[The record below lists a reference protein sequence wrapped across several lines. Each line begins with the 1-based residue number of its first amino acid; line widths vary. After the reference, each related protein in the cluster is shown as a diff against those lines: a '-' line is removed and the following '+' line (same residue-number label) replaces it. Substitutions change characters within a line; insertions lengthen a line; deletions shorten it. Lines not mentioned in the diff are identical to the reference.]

1 MLSVNCFGTSV
12 FQGVDL
18 EVVLVLLIF
27 QDLDGLIGH
36 LTQSF
41 RTSEGSGADGV
52 GEARSLSQKET
63 NIKVTP
69 PT

>member
-1 MLSVNCFGTSV
+1 MLSINRFGTSV

-41 RTSEGSGADGV
+41 RTSEGSGADGA
-52 GEARSLSQKET
+52 GEARSSSQKET